1 MTAPKLWSRRF
12 LDARMILKRT
22 MAATNEE
29 PPSMGGRNSSP
40 EAQQKEIPASV
51 ASYILTWGKATGAVL
66 VRFGGLEKEIDRK
79 ELASA
84 VEAMKATLN
93 DCNLLL
99 NLLCSLSEVKREDTS
114 PTTRREL
121 PELTNEQKPATSAEE
136 RERYKLV
143 FLACRDRIRRALVA
157 ASMLG
162 ADGSKNITVKAMK
175 DFLRLR
181 SQPTSGKKHELA
193 KRIFDLPELE
203 EVPVEGPLAAAYNI
217 EGDDDLDA
225 GGDDE
230 SVE

>member
-1 MTAPKLWSRRF
+1 MTAPKLRSRRF
-12 LDARMILKRT
+12 LDARRILKRT

-29 PPSMGGRNSSP
+29 PPSMGGRKSSP
-40 EAQQKEIPASV
+40 KAQQKEVPASV

-99 NLLCSLSEVKREDTS
+99 NLSCSLSEVKREDTS

-143 FLACRDRIRRALVA
+143 FLACRDRIRRALIT

-162 ADGSKNITVKAMK
+162 ADGSKIITVKAMK
-175 DFLRLR
+175 DFLCLR

-193 KRIFDLPELE
+193 
-203 EVPVEGPLAAAYNI
+203 
-217 EGDDDLDA
+217 
-225 GGDDE
+225 
-230 SVE
+230 

>member
-1 MTAPKLWSRRF
+1 M
-12 LDARMILKRT
+12 
-22 MAATNEE
+22 
-29 PPSMGGRNSSP
+29 
-40 EAQQKEIPASV
+40 
-51 ASYILTWGKATGAVL
+51 
-66 VRFGGLEKEIDRK
+66 RFGGLEKEIDRK

-162 ADGSKNITVKAMK
+162 ADGSENITVKAMK
-175 DFLRLR
+175 DFLCLR